1 MRRLTVTGALSVLPT
16 LAILLSGGAAGT
28 SCLDATE
35 VMLTITTDIP
45 CAIDGSDT
53 FMLTRTFVNLGQGD
67 AAPVAQKDMTCASS
81 QIGSLAIVPG
91 GHDEVRIAV
100 RGHVVDVGGNEHWI
114 VATRRVRFVAHQ
126 KLPVPINLSASC
138 LDVQCPDPET
148 QTCVDGVCKGNV
160 AATDG
165 GLVTQDDAAPGDGHI
180 FDVNIERKIW
190 LKDGAI
196 LDEPL
201 PN

>member
-1 MRRLTVTGALSVLPT
+1 MSVLPT

-35 VMLTITTDIP
+35 VMLSITTDIP

-53 FMLTRTFVNLGQGD
+53 FMLTRTFVDLGQGD
-67 AAPVAQKDMTCASS
+67 AAPVAVKDMTCASS

-91 GHDEVRIAV
+91 GHDEVRIKV
-100 RGHVVDVGGNEHWI
+100 RGLVVDVGGKEHWI

-126 KLPVPINLSASC
+126 KLPVPVVLSASC

-165 GLVTQDDAAPGDGHI
+165 GLVTQSDAALGLGPILDVMSDRRKL
-180 FDVNIERKIW
+180 FDRV
-190 LKDGAI
+190 L
-196 LDEPL
+196 LDEPV